1 MWPSLSSTSRCQ
13 VPSGHCMMNADGL
26 SDVPSYS
33 YVRINL
39 TTPFVPYVV
48 RVLWRPSSSYVAS
61 QPLVITPSLS

>member
-1 MWPSLSSTSRCQ
+1 
-13 VPSGHCMMNADGL
+13 MMNADGL

-61 QPLVITPSLS
+61 QPSVITPSLS